1 MNTKEQIEAALKQAR
16 ANRDE
21 AAAKRTRAGTEWR
34 SIQED
39 PTATY
44 PKVRSAWAL
53 ADAEWNMANAL
64 IDKLTAQLKELEQ
77 IATINEQRMALEA
90 ALNKARVE
98 RDRADAALAAAARAR
113 AERESAAEEPA
124 RTERRGSIADRR
136 RPAND
141 RRKTQGDRRKAQPAP
156 AAAPANAAKRWG
168 DAVAIY
174 NQAQVELNR
183 AQLALAEFNRTHAKK

>member
-53 ADAEWNMANAL
+53 ADAEWNLANAL

-77 IATINEQRMALEA
+77 IATINEQRTGLEV

-113 AERESAAEEPA
+113 AERENAAEEPA
-124 RTERRGSIADRR
+124 RTERRGSIAERR
-136 RPAND
+136 RHGND
-141 RRKTQGDRRKAQPAP
+141 RRKSKGDRRKAQPAP
-156 AAAPANAAKRWG
+156 AAAPANAAKRWS

-183 AQLALAEFNRTHAKK
+183 AQLALSEFNRTHAK

>member
-21 AAAKRTRAGTEWR
+21 AAAKRTKAGTEWR

-77 IATINEQRMALEA
+77 IALAERAVLEMKRERDHAAQSVEATFREALEQLTA
-90 ALNKARVE
+90 TAQQLSGVRSKFDGVITMVKKQQE
-98 RDRADAALAAAARAR
+98 ALAAYTARA
-113 AERESAAEEPA
+113 A
-124 RTERRGSIADRR
+124 G
-136 RPAND
+136 ANKKD
-141 RRKTQGDRRKAQPAP
+141 D
-156 AAAPANAAKRWG
+156 
-168 DAVAIY
+168 VAS
-174 NQAQVELNR
+174 
-183 AQLALAEFNRTHAKK
+183 